1 MTALSP
7 GVHAGVPAVQDAAV
21 TPMHLVQMAVAQNA
35 DADKLAK
42 LLDLQLR
49 WEADQARKAYV
60 QAFAEFKKKPLR
72 ITKNKDVSHSG
83 KFMYSHATLDN
94 VADIIGAALSEVSIT
109 HSWDVEQAEGGKIKV
124 TCVLTH
130 VLGHSTRTPLE
141 ASPDTSGAK
150 NSIQAVG
157 STVTYLQR
165 YSLLAATG
173 VAVSNQDDDGAGG
186 KGGMD
191 EKALADWKAKIDEL
205 ANKDDGPALWKDI
218 AKACDDAK
226 DVPAFR
232 ELQPVYAAKMKALR

>member
-1 MTALSP
+1 MTARTLEP
-7 GVHAGVPAVQDAAV
+7 GAHAGVQDAAV

-60 QAFAEFKKKPLR
+60 AAFAEFKKKPLR

-83 KFMYSHATLDN
+83 KLMYSHATLDN

-173 VAVSNQDDDGAGG
+173 VAVSNTDDDGKGG
-186 KGGMD
+186 KDGMTD
-191 EKALADWKAKIDEL
+191 AQMADYKAAIEALPDDAAAAD
-205 ANKDDGPALWKDI
+205 LWKRI
-218 AKACDDAK
+218 SEATTKAG
-226 DVPAFR
+226 DVPAND
-232 ELQPVYAAKMKALR
+232 ELRALMLAKRRSFKK